1 MGEKP
6 EAAAAAGI
14 PVYRYRL
21 AASVFAG
28 MLCGLAGVH
37 LSLGY
42 VKMFTENITA
52 GRGFFAYTAVVFG
65 HANPFAAA
73 LASFVFGLAE
83 VVTFRVQNLNL
94 PGPLVLTIPYLVTL
108 AVLILRNLRLK
119 KPAVHKPNP
128 AATNN

>member
-1 MGEKP
+1 M
-6 EAAAAAGI
+6 
-14 PVYRYRL
+14 
-21 AASVFAG
+21 
-28 MLCGLAGVH
+28 H

>member
-1 MGEKP
+1 M
-6 EAAAAAGI
+6 AG
-14 PVYRYRL
+14 
-21 AASVFAG
+21 
-28 MLCGLAGVH
+28 GVH

-94 PGPLVLTIPYLVTL
+94 PGRSCSPFPISSR
-108 AVLILRNLRLK
+108 LRC
-119 KPAVHKPNP
+119 
-128 AATNN
+128 